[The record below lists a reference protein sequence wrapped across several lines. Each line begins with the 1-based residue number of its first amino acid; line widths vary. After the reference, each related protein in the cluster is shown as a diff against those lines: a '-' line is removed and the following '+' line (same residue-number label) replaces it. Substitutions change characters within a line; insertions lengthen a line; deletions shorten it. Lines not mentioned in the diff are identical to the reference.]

1 MRTDSPETPAPASAS
16 ALPAAVSSS
25 TDASS
30 SPLSGKT
37 VVVVGAGGAGR
48 ALAFGAAVKGA
59 KVVIANRSLPKA
71 AELAA
76 QVRHARCA
84 LCRGRATVHAG
95 PGRAGPA
102 ASLPPFLHTAAFSEA
117 AQQRCRSRP
126 SKAHCPAS
134 FPLLL
139 PPAACCSWTRLPP
152 PAAWRIWPAAL

>member
-1 MRTDSPETPAPASAS
+1 MLAF
-16 ALPAAVSSS
+16 ALAAAVSSS

-76 QVRHARCA
+76 QVRQARCA
-84 LCRGRATVHAG
+84 LCRGRPTVHAG
-95 PGRAGPA
+95 PGQACCQ
-102 ASLPPFLHTAAFSEA
+102 PPFLHTALKH
-117 AQQRCRSRP
+117 P
-126 SKAHCPAS
+126 SSAIKALIA
-134 FPLLL
+134 
-139 PPAACCSWTRLPP
+139 R
-152 PAAWRIWPAAL
+152 